1 MKRNEK
7 SAGRGI
13 HPALFP
19 FRPSRIFAK
28 ASLIWSAFGKSE
40 EIDDGTLS
48 PEVPSSISPRP
59 PGRLE
64 WNAEGRGWNEAL
76 KAGNSCESC
85 VK

>member
-1 MKRNEK
+1 M
-7 SAGRGI
+7 
-13 HPALFP
+13 PFP
-19 FRPSRIFAK
+19 RVPSRIFVK
-28 ASLIWSAFGKSE
+28 ASLIWAAFGKSE

-76 KAGNSCESC
+76 KAGNSREM
-85 VK
+85 K

>member
-1 MKRNEK
+1 MKSNEK
-7 SAGRGI
+7 GAGWGL
-13 HPALFP
+13 HPVP
-19 FRPSRIFAK
+19 FSLGRSRIFVN

-76 KAGNSCESC
+76 KAGNSREM
-85 VK
+85 K